1 MIRKYPIVIVSVV
14 CFVFVILAG
23 CQQQTKKAE
32 VRAVPAELK
41 AGPKIEFENLVYD
54 FGKVGPRQKL
64 NGEFKFTNTGDET
77 LKITNV
83 QKCCGAVI
91 NLDKKELAPGE
102 SGVLKVQYT
111 SSSMPSTITKKLYV
125 SSNDK
130 KMPKATLTIKAQTV
144 LKVDYEPKR
153 IKLRLNDENAD
164 CPPITV
170 ESVDGKPF
178 SITSFQVT
186 NDAMI
191 ADFDSSVKATKFVL
205 QPKANIENL
214 QKRSTGVINI
224 TLALPDSESETIRII
239 FQALSRFSLRP
250 SMLFVSYDKLEGP
263 IQKTLWLTNNYGEDF
278 EVESTVSKSGIIKV
292 LNQRKAGSR
301 YQFELEITP
310 PAGEDMKRFT
320 DTFKINLKGGET
332 LEVPCRG
339 FYRASKQKATG

>member
-1 MIRKYPIVIVSVV
+1 MIRKYSSVSVI

-23 CQQQTKKAE
+23 CQQQTKKAD
-32 VRAVPAELK
+32 VRAVPAESK

-54 FGKVGPRQKL
+54 FGKVEPRQKL

-111 SSSMPSTITKKLYV
+111 SSSMPNTITKKLYV

-130 KMPKATLTIKAQTV
+130 KLPKATLTIKAETV

-153 IKLRLNDENAD
+153 IKLLLKDENAG
-164 CPPITV
+164 CPPITIK
-170 ESVDGKPF
+170 SVDGKPF

-186 NDAMI
+186 DDAMT
-191 ADFDSSVKATKFVL
+191 ADIDSSVKATKFVL

-214 QKRSTGVINI
+214 QKRSSGIINI
-224 TLALPDSESETIRII
+224 ALALPDSESETIRIT

-250 SMLFVSYDKLEGP
+250 SMLIVLYEDPDKP
-263 IQKTLWLTNNYGEDF
+263 VKKTLWLTNNYGEDF
-278 EVESTVSKSGIIKV
+278 EVESTVSKGGIIKV
-292 LNQRKAGSR
+292 LNQRKVGSR

-310 PAGEDMKRFT
+310 PAGEDMKRFI
-320 DTFKINLKGGET
+320 DTFKINLKGGKT

-339 FYRASKQKATG
+339 IYRAPEQKVTG

>member
-1 MIRKYPIVIVSVV
+1 MRREKLVLNAVIY
-14 CFVFVILAG
+14 VFILLAG
-23 CQQQTKKAE
+23 CQQEAKMAE
-32 VRAVPAELK
+32 KPAATESKK
-41 AGPKIEFENLVYD
+41 AGPKIEFESMVYD

-111 SSSMPSTITKKLYV
+111 SSSMPSKITKKLYV

-130 KMPKATLTIKAQTV
+130 KLPKATLTIKAETV

-153 IKLRLNDENAD
+153 IKLLLKDENAD
-164 CPPITV
+164 CPPITI

-178 SITSFQVT
+178 SIASFQVT
-186 NDAMI
+186 NDGMT

-205 QPKANIENL
+205 HPKVNIENI
-214 QKRSTGVINI
+214 QKRSSGIINI

-239 FQALSRFSLRP
+239 FQALSRFTLRP
-250 SMLFVSYDKLEGP
+250 SMLIVFYDNPDESVK
-263 IQKTLWLTNNYGEDF
+263 KTLWLSNNYGEDF
-278 EVESTVSKSGIIKV
+278 EVESTVSKSGVIKV
-292 LNQRKAGSR
+292 LNQRKVGNR

-310 PAGEDMKRFT
+310 PTGEDMKRFT
-320 DTFKINLKGGET
+320 DTFKIKLKGGET

-339 FYRASKQKATG
+339 IYRAPKPKAINQ